1 MDLDATDREIEA
13 KLERI
18 FGGNVLKSLVVH
30 FTCTAPTADN
40 TPVANIVQ
48 LIKDIRNVIYMQ

>member
-18 FGGNVLKSLVVH
+18 FCGNVLKSLVVH
-30 FTCTAPTADN
+30 FTCTEHTADN

-48 LIKDIRNVIYMQ
+48 LTNGIRNIIYMQ